1 MSPAVFRTAVRYR
14 LGLKVAH
21 PGVVCSF
28 CTQSFDERGDH
39 AACCKMN
46 GDIVVRHN
54 RLRNLVFR
62 VAQEGLLSPVLEK
75 TGILRGESAGRRP
88 GDVTLP
94 LWKDSKGLAVDVA
107 VTSSFSKRNVRS
119 PSPADAYGLK
129 KHSKYDE
136 GFVGSDHLFC
146 ALVLETTGGV
156 SEEGLSFLR
165 QLFRFAARQQNRK
178 LCVYAGRAWARF
190 SCNLQTSVARAILN
204 RVPTGGQP
212 QRFEERELG
221 VEPSAG

>member
-1 MSPAVFRTAVRYR
+1 M
-14 LGLKVAH
+14 
-21 PGVVCSF
+21 
-28 CTQSFDERGDH
+28 
-39 AACCKMN
+39 
-46 GDIVVRHN
+46 VRHN

-107 VTSSFSKRNVRS
+107 VTSSFSKRNVHS
-119 PSPADAYGLK
+119 PGPADAYGLK

-146 ALVLETTGGV
+146 ALVWETTGGV
-156 SEEGLSFLR
+156 SDEGLSFLR

-178 LCVYAGRAWARF
+178 LCVYAGRA
-190 SCNLQTSVARAILN
+190 
-204 RVPTGGQP
+204 
-212 QRFEERELG
+212 
-221 VEPSAG
+221 